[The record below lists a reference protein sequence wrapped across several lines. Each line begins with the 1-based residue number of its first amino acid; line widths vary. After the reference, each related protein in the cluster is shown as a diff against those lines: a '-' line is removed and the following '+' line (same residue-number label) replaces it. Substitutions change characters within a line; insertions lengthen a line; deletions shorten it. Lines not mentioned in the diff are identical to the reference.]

1 MAKQIGFHDFVNSEG
16 QTIRVAL
23 LDNDA
28 IRVTYRKTTAA
39 VSWHATSRNAPND
52 DSVTIVTP
60 TGEFGLCGTSS
71 T

>member
-1 MAKQIGFHDFVNSEG
+1 MAKQVEYHDFINSEG

-28 IRVTYRKTTAA
+28 VRVTYRRTTAA

-60 TGEFGLCGTSS
+60 IREFGLWGKD
-71 T
+71 